1 MVTAMILLTSWKV
14 FYGRSE
20 PVELASVGDVA
31 KQLEP
36 LFGPAAKVIFCYG
49 ILAGGLSSF
58 LVNALIGGTV
68 MSDAIGKGA
77 TLCDAWPMHLTTLA
91 LIVGM
96 VVAIASMAGSGGT
109 VHLITFA
116 QALTVLGIPAL
127 AAALIYLGT
136 RPELTGARKV
146 PSWMLLIASIGFVIA
161 CATACL
167 TAQKVY
173 QNLTIEKTGVTSALY
188 NAPATLSL
196 ASDRS

>member
-1 MVTAMILLTSWKV
+1 
-14 FYGRSE
+14 
-20 PVELASVGDVA
+20 
-31 KQLEP
+31 
-36 LFGPAAKVIFCYG
+36 VIFCYG